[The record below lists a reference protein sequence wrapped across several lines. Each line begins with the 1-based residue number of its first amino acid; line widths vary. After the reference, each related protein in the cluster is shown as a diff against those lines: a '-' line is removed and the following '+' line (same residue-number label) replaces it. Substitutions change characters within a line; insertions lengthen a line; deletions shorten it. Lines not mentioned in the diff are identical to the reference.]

1 MFDIDIRQLI
11 PKFILNDKNGYAM
24 AKAIEAGL
32 KYFLKTCQDGL
43 DCVQD
48 VDKMPEWRLDE
59 MAWEYNVLY
68 DYTESIDAKRKW
80 IKNATDYYAKYG
92 TAAAIMKYLDGVF
105 DSVKVEEWW
114 EYGGDPCHFRVIV
127 TGEWSEEAA
136 IWAEKAVAATKNVR
150 SILDGIQ
157 FSSGDATI
165 QVYAAAAACGV
176 DIEDTAVMM

>member
-1 MFDIDIRQLI
+1 
-11 PKFILNDKNGYAM
+11 
-24 AKAIEAGL
+24 
-32 KYFLKTCQDGL
+32 
-43 DCVQD
+43 
-48 VDKMPEWRLDE
+48 
-59 MAWEYNVLY
+59 
-68 DYTESIDAKRKW
+68 
-80 IKNATDYYAKYG
+80 
-92 TAAAIMKYLDGVF
+92 MKYLDGVF